1 MKKFTFL
8 LFLLSISFS
17 QKSFSQELKS
27 EFLFDLDISLNAPQ
41 MVGQVLKG
49 TRMIFPFR
57 DGTVKGSKING
68 KIINTFYYPFIT
80 PRGINLATLLDKPAF

>member
-1 MKKFTFL
+1 MKKVAFL
-8 LFLLSISFS
+8 MFILLVSLT

-49 TRMIFPFR
+49 TRMIFPFK
-57 DGTVKGSKING
+57 DGTVK
-68 KIINTFYYPFIT
+68 
-80 PRGINLATLLDKPAF
+80 